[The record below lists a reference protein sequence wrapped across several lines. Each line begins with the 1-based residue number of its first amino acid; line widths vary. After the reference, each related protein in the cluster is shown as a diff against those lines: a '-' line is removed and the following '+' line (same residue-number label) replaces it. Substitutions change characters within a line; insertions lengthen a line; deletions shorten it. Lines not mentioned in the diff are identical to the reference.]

1 MLQLDVV
8 DFRFFYADNHDFDTS
23 IVSWRKD
30 APITKKRVFT
40 FISINH
46 NLKERQGE
54 REMMSIL
61 LL

>member
-8 DFRFFYADNHDFDTS
+8 DFRFFDADNFDTS

-30 APITKKRVFT
+30 ATITKKRVFT

-46 NLKERQGE
+46 NLRERQGE
-54 REMMSIL
+54 REREK
-61 LL
+61 